1 MVVFLLRVSRT
12 ECKITLS
19 LNKKRCNMKYNMIF
33 GHKTPDTDSVC
44 SAIALAYLKNQLNE
58 PSMAYTLGDINKE
71 TEFVLKYF
79 KVDVPEILDNVRIQI
94 KDLDY
99 ERVKPF
105 KKHNSVHFAYFH
117 MNENRLRTLP
127 IVDDENK
134 LCGLITMK
142 DIAMSLI
149 NTDQHYL
156 CTSYD
161 NIIET
166 LLGKPVLKFDE
177 TIKGNVIVAAFEEK
191 TLRKSDIINENT
203 IVITGDRYD
212 VIGFAIESKVK
223 LIIVTGDLTVTDDLI
238 EMAAQNKV
246 NMISTAYQTY
256 YTAKNISLA
265 KYVDDIMKK
274 DDIMLFSEED
284 YLNNCKED
292 IEQSKH
298 SKFPIISK
306 DKKYL
311 GLLSRSHLINPKR
324 KNVILVDHNE
334 MNQSADGIEE
344 AEILEVIDHHKI
356 GDIKTSIP
364 ISFRNTPV
372 GSTSTIVFQMYRE
385 NGTEITKDM
394 AGLMLSGIISDTLF
408 FKSPTTTERDRYAV
422 NELLKIVDL
431 DLHEYAMDMFKAG
444 TSLEGKTLE
453 EIFYQDFKKFNLV
466 YKNVGISQVFTLDIN
481 EIMNRKE
488 EFVKLIDDITGD
500 KYYLIIMAVTD
511 IVNEG
516 SYIFYT
522 SSREKMMK
530 LVFQED
536 VRQGIYIDKCVSR
549 KKQIVP
555 KVINALNQLK

>member
-1 MVVFLLRVSRT
+1 MRYF
-12 ECKITLS
+12 
-19 LNKKRCNMKYNMIF
+19 MKYNLIF

-44 SAIALAYLKNQLNE
+44 SAIALSHLKNKLNE
-58 PSMAYTLGDINKE
+58 PSKAYILGDINKE
-71 TEFVLKYF
+71 TAFVLKYF
-79 KVDVPEILDNVRIQI
+79 NVSVPEILDNVKIQI
-94 KDLDY
+94 KDLDF

-105 KKHNSVHFAYFH
+105 TKNKSVHFAYFH
-117 MNENRLRTLP
+117 MNENKLRTLP
-127 IVDDENK
+127 IVDEENN

-166 LLGKPVLKFDE
+166 LLGKSILKFDE
-177 TIKGNVIVAAFEEK
+177 IIKGYVIVAAFEEK
-191 TLRKSDIINENT
+191 TLRKSDIVNENS

-212 VIGFAIESKVK
+212 VIKYAIESKVR
-223 LIIVTGDLTVTDDLI
+223 LIIVTGDLKVTDELI
-238 EMAAQNKV
+238 EMAIKNKV
-246 NMISTAYQTY
+246 NIIGTAYHTY

-274 DDIMLFSEED
+274 SDIMMFSEED
-284 YLNNCKED
+284 YLNDCKED

-311 GLLSRSHLINPKR
+311 GLLSRSHLINPK
-324 KNVILVDHNE
+324 KKKVILVDHNE

-372 GSTSTIVFQMYRE
+372 GSTSTIIFQMYRE
-385 NGTEITKDM
+385 NNVELSKDI
-394 AGLMLSGIISDTLF
+394 AGLILSGIISDTLL
-408 FKSPTTTERDRYAV
+408 FKSPTTTGRDKYAV

-431 DLHEYAMDMFKAG
+431 DLHEYAMDMFRAG

-453 EIFYQDFKKFNLV
+453 EIIYQDFKKFNLV

-488 EFVKLIDDITGD
+488 EFVKLIDDITSD

-522 SSREKMMK
+522 SSKEK
-530 LVFQED
+530 LVRMIFEED
-536 VRQGIYIDKCVSR
+536 VHQGIYIDKCISR

>member
-1 MVVFLLRVSRT
+1 
-12 ECKITLS
+12 
-19 LNKKRCNMKYNMIF
+19 MKYNLIF

-44 SAIALAYLKNQLNE
+44 SAIALSHLKNKLNE
-58 PSMAYTLGDINKE
+58 PSKAYILGDINKE
-71 TEFVLKYF
+71 TAFVLKYF
-79 KVDVPEILDNVRIQI
+79 NVSVPEILDNVKIQI
-94 KDLDY
+94 KDLDF

-105 KKHNSVHFAYFH
+105 TKNKSVHFAYFH
-117 MNENRLRTLP
+117 MNENKLRTLP
-127 IVDDENK
+127 IVDEENN

-166 LLGKPVLKFDE
+166 LLGKSILKFDE
-177 TIKGNVIVAAFEEK
+177 IIKGYVIVAAFEEK
-191 TLRKSDIINENT
+191 TLRKSDIVNENS

-212 VIGFAIESKVK
+212 VIKYAIESKVR
-223 LIIVTGDLTVTDDLI
+223 LIIVTGDLKVTDELI
-238 EMAAQNKV
+238 EMAIKNKV
-246 NMISTAYQTY
+246 NIIGTAYHTY

-274 DDIMLFSEED
+274 NDIMMFSEED
-284 YLNNCKED
+284 YLNDCKED

-311 GLLSRSHLINPKR
+311 GLLSRSHLINPK
-324 KNVILVDHNE
+324 KKKVILVDHNE

-372 GSTSTIVFQMYRE
+372 GSTSTIIFQMYRE
-385 NGTEITKDM
+385 NNVEISKDI
-394 AGLMLSGIISDTLF
+394 AGLILSGIISDTLL
-408 FKSPTTTERDRYAV
+408 FKSPTTTERDKYAV

-431 DLHEYAMDMFKAG
+431 DLHEYAMDMFRAG

-453 EIFYQDFKKFNLV
+453 EIIYQDFKKFNLV

-488 EFVKLIDDITGD
+488 EFVKLIDDITSD

-522 SSREKMMK
+522 SSKEK
-530 LVFQED
+530 LVRMIFEED
-536 VRQGIYIDKCVSR
+536 VHQGIYIDKCISR

>member
-1 MVVFLLRVSRT
+1 
-12 ECKITLS
+12 
-19 LNKKRCNMKYNMIF
+19 MKYNLIF

-44 SAIALAYLKNQLNE
+44 SAIALSHLKNKLNE
-58 PSMAYTLGDINKE
+58 PSKSYILGNINKE
-71 TEFVLKYF
+71 TAFVLKYF
-79 KVDVPEILDNVRIQI
+79 NVSVPEILDNVKIQI
-94 KDLDY
+94 KDLDF

-105 KKHNSVHFAYFH
+105 TKNKSVHFAYFH
-117 MNENRLRTLP
+117 MNENKLRTLP
-127 IVDDENK
+127 IVDEENN

-166 LLGKPVLKFDE
+166 LLGKSILKFDE
-177 TIKGNVIVAAFEEK
+177 IIKGYVIVAAFEEK
-191 TLRKSDIINENT
+191 TLRKSDIVNENS

-212 VIGFAIESKVK
+212 VIKYAIESKVR
-223 LIIVTGDLTVTDDLI
+223 LIIVTGDLKVTDELI
-238 EMAAQNKV
+238 EMAIKNKV
-246 NMISTAYQTY
+246 NIIGTAYHTY

-274 DDIMLFSEED
+274 NDIMMFSEED
-284 YLNNCKED
+284 YLNDCKED

-311 GLLSRSHLINPKR
+311 GLLSRSHLINPK
-324 KNVILVDHNE
+324 KKKVILVDHNE

-372 GSTSTIVFQMYRE
+372 GSTSTIIFQMYRE
-385 NGTEITKDM
+385 NNVELSKDI
-394 AGLMLSGIISDTLF
+394 AGLILSGIISDTLL
-408 FKSPTTTERDRYAV
+408 FKSPTTTERDKYAV

-431 DLHEYAMDMFKAG
+431 DLHEYAMDMFRAG

-453 EIFYQDFKKFNLV
+453 EIIYQDFKKFNLV

-488 EFVKLIDDITGD
+488 EFVKLIDDITSD

-522 SSREKMMK
+522 SSKEK
-530 LVFQED
+530 LVRMIFEED
-536 VRQGIYIDKCVSR
+536 VHQGIYIDKCISR

>member
-1 MVVFLLRVSRT
+1 
-12 ECKITLS
+12 
-19 LNKKRCNMKYNMIF
+19 MKYNLIF

-44 SAIALAYLKNQLNE
+44 SAIALSHLKNKLNE
-58 PSMAYTLGDINKE
+58 PSKSYILGNINKE
-71 TEFVLKYF
+71 TAFVLKYF
-79 KVDVPEILDNVRIQI
+79 NVSVPEILDNVKIQI
-94 KDLDY
+94 KDLDF

-105 KKHNSVHFAYFH
+105 TKNKSVHFAYFH
-117 MNENRLRTLP
+117 MNENKLRTLP
-127 IVDDENK
+127 IVDEENN

-166 LLGKPVLKFDE
+166 LLGKSILKFDE
-177 TIKGNVIVAAFEEK
+177 IIKGYVIVAAFEEK
-191 TLRKSDIINENT
+191 TLRKSDIVNENS

-212 VIGFAIESKVK
+212 VIKYAIESKVR
-223 LIIVTGDLTVTDDLI
+223 LIIVTGDLKVTDELI
-238 EMAAQNKV
+238 EMAIKNKV
-246 NMISTAYQTY
+246 NIIGTAYHTY

-274 DDIMLFSEED
+274 NDIMMFSEED
-284 YLNNCKED
+284 YLNDCKED

-311 GLLSRSHLINPKR
+311 GLLSRSHLINPK
-324 KNVILVDHNE
+324 KKKVILVDHNE

-372 GSTSTIVFQMYRE
+372 GSTSTIIFQMYRE
-385 NGTEITKDM
+385 NNVEISKDI
-394 AGLMLSGIISDTLF
+394 AGLILSGIISDTLL
-408 FKSPTTTERDRYAV
+408 FKSPTTTGRDKYAV

-431 DLHEYAMDMFKAG
+431 DLHEYAMDMFRAG

-453 EIFYQDFKKFNLV
+453 EIIYQDFKKFNLV

-488 EFVKLIDDITGD
+488 EFVKLIDDITSD

-522 SSREKMMK
+522 SSKEK
-530 LVFQED
+530 LVRMIFEED
-536 VRQGIYIDKCVSR
+536 VHQGIYIDKCISR

>member
-1 MVVFLLRVSRT
+1 
-12 ECKITLS
+12 
-19 LNKKRCNMKYNMIF
+19 MKYNLIF

-44 SAIALAYLKNQLNE
+44 SAIALSHLKNKLNE
-58 PSMAYTLGDINKE
+58 PSKAYILGDINKE
-71 TEFVLKYF
+71 TAFVLKYF
-79 KVDVPEILDNVRIQI
+79 NVSVPEILDNVKIQI
-94 KDLDY
+94 KDLDF

-105 KKHNSVHFAYFH
+105 TKNKSVHFAYFH
-117 MNENRLRTLP
+117 MNENKLRTLP
-127 IVDDENK
+127 IVDEENN

-166 LLGKPVLKFDE
+166 LLGKSILKFDE
-177 TIKGNVIVAAFEEK
+177 IIKGYVIVAAFEEK
-191 TLRKSDIINENT
+191 TLRKSDIVNENS

-212 VIGFAIESKVK
+212 VIKYAIESKVR
-223 LIIVTGDLTVTDDLI
+223 LIIVTGDLKVTEELI
-238 EMAAQNKV
+238 EMAIKNKV
-246 NMISTAYQTY
+246 NIIGTAYHTY

-274 DDIMLFSEED
+274 SDIMMFSEED
-284 YLNNCKED
+284 YLNDCKED

-311 GLLSRSHLINPKR
+311 GLLSRSHLINPK
-324 KNVILVDHNE
+324 KKKVILVDHNE

-372 GSTSTIVFQMYRE
+372 GSTSTIIFQMYRE
-385 NGTEITKDM
+385 NNVELSKDI
-394 AGLMLSGIISDTLF
+394 AGLILSGIISDTLL
-408 FKSPTTTERDRYAV
+408 FKSPTTTGRDKYAV

-431 DLHEYAMDMFKAG
+431 DLHEYAMDMFRAG

-453 EIFYQDFKKFNLV
+453 EIIYQDFKKFNLV

-488 EFVKLIDDITGD
+488 EFVKLIDDITSD

-522 SSREKMMK
+522 SSKEK
-530 LVFQED
+530 LVRMIFEED
-536 VRQGIYIDKCVSR
+536 VHQGIYIDKCISR

>member
-1 MVVFLLRVSRT
+1 
-12 ECKITLS
+12 
-19 LNKKRCNMKYNMIF
+19 MKYNLIF

-44 SAIALAYLKNQLNE
+44 SAIALSHLKNKLNE
-58 PSMAYTLGDINKE
+58 PSKSYILGNINKE
-71 TEFVLKYF
+71 TAFVLKYF
-79 KVDVPEILDNVRIQI
+79 NVSVPEILDNVKIQI
-94 KDLDY
+94 KDLDF

-105 KKHNSVHFAYFH
+105 TKNKSVHFAYFH
-117 MNENRLRTLP
+117 MNENKLRTLP
-127 IVDDENK
+127 IVDEENN

-166 LLGKPVLKFDE
+166 LLGKSILKFDE
-177 TIKGNVIVAAFEEK
+177 IIKGYVIVAAFEEK
-191 TLRKSDIINENT
+191 TLRKSDIVNENS

-212 VIGFAIESKVK
+212 VIKYAIESKVR
-223 LIIVTGDLTVTDDLI
+223 LIIVTGDLKVTDELI
-238 EMAAQNKV
+238 EMAIKNKV
-246 NMISTAYQTY
+246 NIIGTAYHTY

-274 DDIMLFSEED
+274 NDIMMFSEED
-284 YLNNCKED
+284 YLNDCKED

-311 GLLSRSHLINPKR
+311 GLLSRSHLINPK
-324 KNVILVDHNE
+324 KKKVILVDHNE

-372 GSTSTIVFQMYRE
+372 GSTSTIIFQMYRE
-385 NGTEITKDM
+385 NNVEISKDI
-394 AGLMLSGIISDTLF
+394 AGLILSGIISDTLL
-408 FKSPTTTERDRYAV
+408 FKSPTTTGRDKYAV

-431 DLHEYAMDMFKAG
+431 DLHEYAMDMFRAG

-453 EIFYQDFKKFNLV
+453 EIIYQDFKKFNLV

-488 EFVKLIDDITGD
+488 EFVKLIDDITSD

-522 SSREKMMK
+522 SSREKLIRMI
-530 LVFQED
+530 FEED
-536 VRQGIYIDKCVSR
+536 VHQGIYIDKCVSR

>member
-1 MVVFLLRVSRT
+1 
-12 ECKITLS
+12 
-19 LNKKRCNMKYNMIF
+19 MKYNIIF

-44 SAIALAYLKNQLNE
+44 SAIALAHLKNQLNE
-58 PSMAYTLGDINKE
+58 PSKAYILGNINKE
-71 TEFVLKYF
+71 TAFVLKYF
-79 KVDVPEILDNVRIQI
+79 NVDMPDILDNVRIQI

-99 ERVKPF
+99 DRVNPF
-105 KKHNSVHFAYFH
+105 TRQQSVHFAYFY
-117 MNENRLRTLP
+117 MNEKKLRTLP
-127 IVDDENK
+127 IVDEDNN

-166 LLGKPVLKFDE
+166 LLGKTVLRFDE
-177 TIKGNVIVAAFEEK
+177 VIKGNVIVAAFEER
-191 TLRKSDIINENT
+191 TLRKTDILDDNT

-212 VIGFAIESKVK
+212 VIRYAIESRVK
-223 LIIVTGDLTVTDDLI
+223 LIIVTGDLTVTDELI
-238 EMAAQNKV
+238 DMAAKNKV
-246 NMISTAYQTY
+246 NIISTPYQTY

-284 YLNNCKED
+284 YLNDCKED
-292 IEQSKH
+292 IEQSRH

-311 GLLSRSHLINPKR
+311 GMLSRRHLINPKR
-324 KNVILVDHNE
+324 KKVILVDHNE

-372 GSTSTIVFQMYRE
+372 GSTNTIIFQMYRE
-385 NGTEITKDM
+385 NMVEIERDM
-394 AGLMLSGIISDTLF
+394 AGVMLSGIISDTLF

-422 NELLKIVDL
+422 KELSKIVNL
-431 DLHEYAMDMFKAG
+431 DLYEYAMNMFRAG

-453 EIFYQDFKKFNLV
+453 EIFYQDFKKFNLA

-481 EIMNRKE
+481 EIMKRKD
-488 EFVKLIDDITGD
+488 EFVQLIDEITGD

-522 SSREKMMK
+522 SAREKLMK
-530 LVFQED
+530 IVFEKD
-536 VRQGIYIDKCVSR
+536 VYQGIYIDKYVSR

-555 KVINALNQLK
+555 RVINALNQIR